1 MTKLLSE
8 EFLAKYGDKPE
19 SMNQL
24 ATFVFY
30 RTYSRWLANENR
42 RETWK
47 EAVKRA
53 VEYNIDL
60 GEKEKESKWLPL
72 FPIQTKEEA
81 ELLFDN
87 IYNQRQ
93 FLSGRTHWVGGADT
107 KVAEKFPTANFNCS
121 FVNIKKWDDL
131 ADLFYMLLVGTGVGF
146 KSTKKFARN
155 MSPLRNDI
163 EVLHTPYEYRGKE
176 NKVDESNLVFH
187 EDEAFIIVGDSKEGW
202 VEALKMFF
210 ALHSKREHNGVK
222 RIWINYNFIRPN
234 GERLE
239 TFGGTASGHQCLQDM
254 FVNIGKVIRNEL
266 DPNLKPLKVVGKN
279 RVQVRPVHILDMGN
293 LIGNNVIVGGVRR
306 TAEIFLC
313 DSDDVESMLAKYGIN
328 GIWDNYDTE
337 GNITKTAEEK
347 HKEVITA
354 LEKLKICPKWMYSL
368 KLRDKEARPLHHR
381 RMSNN
386 SVGFMKKPKRSMVNL
401 VFTIMKNEGEP
412 AFINLEGASIRRANA
427 DGLNPCAEILLASYG
442 VCNLTTV
449 NMMAFVKDGE
459 LNIHGLLLA
468 QRLSARAGIRMTTVT
483 LELPHWDATQKR
495 DRLIGTSLTGW
506 QDAMAEIGY
515 DKEQETLLLNQLR
528 DIVHQECDNYSH
540 ELRIQRPLLATTV
553 KPEGTLSQV
562 AGGVSSGLHVSH
574 SPYYIRR
581 IRINSNDPLV
591 KVAQELG
598 WDVEVDLYYE
608 NTHVVAFPVKTGAK
622 TTRDTQTVDSQFE
635 TYFRFQKEYTDHNSS
650 NTISVRPNEWE
661 RCEEIVWE
669 NWDDFIGVS
678 FLAYDG
684 GSYQQA
690 PYEEITKEQYEEM
703 FANMKEFNPDILQQ
717 FENGNSDENDTGND
731 GCEAGICPIR

>member
-1 MTKLLSE
+1 MTLLSQ
-8 EFLAKYGDKPE
+8 EFLSGYGDRPE
-19 SMNQL
+19 SMNEL

-30 RTYSRWLANENR
+30 RTYSRWLQNENR

-47 EAVKRA
+47 EAVTRA
-53 VEYNIDL
+53 VTYNIELGKSEKISKGIPFDESDL
-60 GEKEKESKWLPL
+60 VK
-72 FPIQTKEEA
+72 EA

-146 KSTKKFARN
+146 KSTKEFARN
-155 MSPLRNDI
+155 MKPLRNDI
-163 EVLHTPYEYRGKE
+163 EVLHTPYEYRGIEVK
-176 NKVDESNLVFH
+176 DEPTTVAFF
-187 EDEAFIIVGDSKEGW
+187 EDEAFIVVGDSKEGW
-202 VEALKMFF
+202 VDALKTFF
-210 ALHSKREHNGVK
+210 ELHSNPDFSDIH

-239 TFGGTASGHQCLQDM
+239 TFGGTASGHEPLKEM
-254 FVNIGKVIRNEL
+254 FINIGKVIRNEL
-266 DPNLKPLKVVGKN
+266 DPNLAPLEVVDGN

-328 GIWDNYDTE
+328 GVWDE
-337 GNITKTAEEK
+337 KK
-347 HKEVITA
+347 HKKVINA
-354 LEKLKICPKWMYSL
+354 LEKLGMCPQWMYEL
-368 KLRDKEARPLHHR
+368 ELFNADARPMHHR

-386 SVGFMKKPKRSMVNL
+386 SVGFMKKPKRKMVNL
-401 VFTIMKNEGEP
+401 IFTIMQAEGEP
-412 AFINLEGASIRRANA
+412 AFINLEGALIRRVNA

-449 NMMAFVKDGE
+449 NVMAFVHDGQ
-459 LNIHGLLLA
+459 LDLMALLKA

-483 LELPHWDATQKR
+483 LELDHWDAVQKR

-506 QDAMAEIGY
+506 QDMVSACGI
-515 DKEQETLLLNQLR
+515 DKDREEWILNLLR
-528 DIVHQECDNYSH
+528 EVVHTECEDYAY
-540 ELRIQRPLLATTV
+540 ELRIPRPLLATTV

-581 IRINSNDPLV
+581 IRINANDPLV
-591 KVAQELG
+591 KVARELG
-598 WDVEVDLYYE
+598 WTVHAEVGQEIETARTL
-608 NTHVVAFPVKTGAK
+608 VVDFPVKSGAK
-622 TTRDTQTVDSQFE
+622 TTRDSQTVDSQFE

-650 NTISVRPNEWE
+650 NTIYVRPDEWE
-661 RCEEIVWE
+661 RAEEIVWE
-669 NWDDFIGVS
+669 NWDSFIGVS

-684 GSYQQA
+684 GSYQLA
-690 PYEEITKEQYEEM
+690 PYEEITESEYLELKGKMGTFTPEL
-703 FANMKEFNPDILQQ
+703 LQR
-717 FENGNSDENDTGND
+717 FESGNTDENDTGND

>member
-1 MTKLLSE
+1 MTLLSQ
-8 EFLAKYGDKPE
+8 EFLSGYGDKPE

-30 RTYSRWLANENR
+30 RTYSRWLKNENR

-47 EAVKRA
+47 EAVTRA
-53 VEYNIDL
+53 VEYNMEL
-60 GEKEKESKWLPL
+60 GKSELLSKGLPVDEAEL
-72 FPIQTKEEA
+72 QKEA

-176 NKVDESNLVFH
+176 DKVDESTLVFH

-210 ALHSKREHNGVK
+210 ALHSKREHKDVN

-239 TFGGTASGHQCLQDM
+239 TFGGTASGHKCLQDM
-254 FVNIGKVIRNEL
+254 FINIGKVIRNEL

-328 GIWDNYDTE
+328 GIWDNYDE
-337 GNITKTAEEK
+337 DGNIIKTAEEK
-347 HKEVITA
+347 HGEVIKA
-354 LEKLKICPKWMYSL
+354 LEDLELCPKWMYSL
-368 KLRDKEARPLHHR
+368 PLRDKEARPLNHR

-386 SVGFMKKPKRSMVNL
+386 SVGFMKKPKRKMVNL

-412 AFINLEGASIRRANA
+412 AFVNLAEGSKRRNNA
-427 DGLNPCAEILLASYG
+427 EGTNPCGEIILDSYG

-449 NMMAFVKDGE
+449 NCMAFVKDGQ
-459 LNIHGLLLA
+459 LNYHGLLLA

-483 LELPHWDATQKR
+483 LELPHWDAVQKR
-495 DRLIGTSLTGW
+495 DRLVGTSLTGY
-506 QDAMAEIGY
+506 QDMVAECGLNEGQQIF
-515 DKEQETLLLNQLR
+515 LLNMLR
-528 DIVHQECDNYSH
+528 NVVHEECDKYSH
-540 ELRIQRPLLATTV
+540 QLRIQRPLLATTV

-562 AGGVSSGLHVSH
+562 ANGVSSGLHVSH

-591 KVAQELG
+591 AVATELG
-598 WDVEVDLYYE
+598 WDVEVDAVTP
-608 NTHVVAFPVKTGAK
+608 NTHVVAFPVKSGAK
-622 TTRDTQTVDSQFE
+622 VTRDTQTVDSQFD

-650 NTISVRPNEWE
+650 NTISVRPDEWE

-669 NWDDFIGVS
+669 NWENFFGVS

-690 PYEEITKEQYEEM
+690 PYEEITEEKYNELVS
-703 FANMKEFNPDILQQ
+703 NMKEFNPDILQK
-717 FENGNSDENDTGND
+717 FESGNSDENDAGND